1 MMYQWQVEKE
11 DLEALHRCGF
21 TTRQIRMLYS
31 LRTTYMQDR
40 MDQPALDI
48 RRLEFARF
56 LVATG
61 RLTEEQEEV

>member
-1 MMYQWQVEKE
+1 MMNQWQDEKE
-11 DLEALHRCGF
+11 DLEALQRWGF
-21 TTRQIRMLYS
+21 TTRQISIFYS
-31 LRTTYMQDR
+31 LRKTYGQDR

-61 RLTEEQEEV
+61 RLTEEK

>member
-1 MMYQWQVEKE
+1 MMNQWQVEKE
-11 DLEALHRCGF
+11 ELEALQRCGF
-21 TTRQIRMLYS
+21 TTRQIIILYS
-31 LRTTYMQDR
+31 LRKTYMQDR

-61 RLTEEQEEV
+61 RLTDEK

>member
-1 MMYQWQVEKE
+1 MMNQWQVEKE
-11 DLEALHRCGF
+11 ALEVLQRYGF
-21 TTRQIRMLYS
+21 TTRQIIILYS
-31 LRTTYMQDR
+31 LRKTYGQDR

-61 RLTEEQEEV
+61 RLTEEK